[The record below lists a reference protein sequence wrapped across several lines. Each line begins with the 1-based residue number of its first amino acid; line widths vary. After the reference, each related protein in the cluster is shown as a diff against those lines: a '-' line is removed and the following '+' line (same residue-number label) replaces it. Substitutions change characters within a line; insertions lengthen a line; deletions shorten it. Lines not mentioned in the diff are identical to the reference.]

1 MKFLVTQ
8 QEDGKFSFTLSD
20 NDSNLVLSSINFN
33 DRDAC
38 IAAIRGLTQDL
49 PTRTNYQTA
58 TEGGRSFFN
67 VVSGGQIVAFSPTFA
82 SSQEASEAADNLS
95 EDTSDEPNYSVEVK
109 TFSTSTTTTTREQ
122 VVLPALG
129 EIDFASLYD
138 FTYTSP
144 KGTAGFESFDR
155 ADKNASYFHFNDAN
169 GQALLYSRGFD
180 ANSKREKRIR
190 QVIGASSKPQ
200 RYEIVEDGGSF
211 YFILKERNNLEIAR
225 SRTFAS
231 RAEAETQV
239 VFVQANA
246 SSYASAYP
254 EPVKRKSVNH
264 YNFEILPSS
273 EGAGF
278 DAVRGVDKQHYF
290 LLKNDAGTPILY
302 SQSYG
307 SSVARDNGIKTTI
320 KNGIEA
326 SRYEKIGKDGKYSFI
341 LRAANRQEI
350 AKSLAFDTVA
360 ERDAAMDW
368 LLANTRSYSD
378 KYGVVYDTKEVI
390 TENTESFTIDM
401 PAPVVVA
408 EAIAEPEVEI
418 KPNSTNMQIDEY
430 LPCESYAGHTDSP
443 AENFRIFQNAENNE
457 HYFTML
463 SKTGKVV
470 FRSEGYPTTAAR
482 DNGLA
487 SVQKNSELRERYST
501 IEADGKHYVI
511 LKAGNHQEI
520 ARSCP
525 YDSADDIYGL
535 FPFLAAGST
544 AAISFDDTPVVEAV
558 AEADS
563 DKEIDNYLPCEAYAG
578 HSDSP
583 AEGIRTFKGE
593 DGQYYFS
600 MIDGDGNV
608 SMRSEGYPTVGARDN
623 GVASVLKNRD
633 NKDRYAEIEED
644 GVHYVILKAGN
655 HQEIARS
662 CPSDKKVG
670 IAGLFPL
677 LGAGALGLAG
687 MAASAAIPEVVAAP
701 PVVEV
706 PKVAPPVVETPKVAP
721 LAMAEPEIEA
731 AAGGLP
737 KWLLPLIGLLLLGA
751 LLWWLMKGCK
761 TETPAAATETP
772 AMVDTAKVDTA
783 TAVAP
788 VGEQMD
794 GFAPVVLY
802 FDNDEPNKNS
812 QATTTSLN
820 YTQTFDRYEARK
832 AKFEA
837 EADSPEAKTAIAGF
851 FDNDVKKGMDDLNS
865 LAAKIVKNLDAGEK
879 VNITVKGFASPLAK
893 NDYNINLTKRRI
905 SSIRNFLA
913 KYDGGKLS
921 KMMDKIT
928 ITEQPNGEDSS
939 ASGLSDD
946 EKNTKLS
953 VYDLGPSKERR
964 VEIMDVRF
972 VKE

>member
-8 QEDGKFSFTLSD
+8 QEDGKFSFTLTD
-20 NDSNLVLSSINFN
+20 NDANLVLSSINFN

-58 TEGGRSFFN
+58 TEGGRSLFN

-82 SSQEASEAADNLS
+82 TSQEASEAADNLS

-138 FTYTSP
+138 FAYTSP

-169 GQALLYSRGFD
+169 GQALLYSRSFD

-190 QVIGASSKPQ
+190 QVIGASGKAQ

-231 RAEAETQV
+231 RAEAETQMA
-239 VFVQANA
+239 FVQANA

-264 YNFEILPSS
+264 YDFEILPSS

-278 DAVRGVDKQHYF
+278 DAVRGLDKQHYF
-290 LLKNDAGTPILY
+290 LLKDGSGTPILY

-326 SRYEKIGKDGKYSFI
+326 SRYEKIEKDGKYSFI
-341 LRAANRQEI
+341 LRAGNRQEI
-350 AKSLAFDTVA
+350 AKSPAFATVA

-401 PAPVVVA
+401 PAPVMVT
-408 EAIAEPEVEI
+408 AIAEPEVET

-443 AENFRIFQNAENNE
+443 AENFRIFQNTENNE

-487 SVQKNSELRERYST
+487 SVQKNSEIRERYST
-501 IEADGKHYVI
+501 IEEDGKHYVI

-525 YDSADDIYGL
+525 YDTADGIYGL

-544 AAISFDDTPVVEAV
+544 AALSFDDTPVVAAAV
-558 AEADS
+558 PEADS
-563 DKEIDNYLPCEAYAG
+563 DKEVDDYLPCEDYAG

-583 AEGIRTFKGE
+583 AEGIRTFKSDK

-600 MIDGDGNV
+600 IIDGDGNV
-608 SMRSEGYPTVGARDN
+608 SMRSEGYPTTGARDN

-655 HQEIARS
+655 GQEIARS
-662 CPSDKKVG
+662 CPSSSK
-670 IAGLFPL
+670 IGLLGFLPL
-677 LGAGALGLAG
+677 IGAGALGLGG
-687 MAASAAIPEVVAAP
+687 MAAAAAIPDVV
-701 PVVEV
+701 
-706 PKVAPPVVETPKVAP
+706 VAPPVVETPKVAP
-721 LAMAEPEIEA
+721 LAYAEPEVEA

-737 KWLLPLIGLLLLGA
+737 KWLLPLLGLLLLGA

-761 TETPAAATETP
+761 TETPAAAVETP
-772 AMVDTAKVDTA
+772 VMVDTAKVDTA
-783 TAVAP
+783 AAVTPAP

-851 FDNDVKKGMDDLNS
+851 FDNDVKKGMDDLNN
-865 LAAKIVKNLDAGEK
+865 LAAMIVKNLDAGEK

-893 NDYNINLTKRRI
+893 DDYNVNLTKRRI
-905 SSIRNFLA
+905 SSIRNFLS

-921 KMMDKIT
+921 KMMDKISV
-928 ITEQPNGEDSS
+928 TEQANGEGSS

-953 VYDLGPSKERR
+953 IYDLGPSKERR

>member
-20 NDSNLVLSSINFN
+20 NDANLVLSSILFD

-38 IAAIRGLTQDL
+38 IGAIRGLTQSL
-49 PTRTNYQTA
+49 PTRANYQVA
-58 TEGGRSFFN
+58 SDGGQSFFN
-67 VVSGGQIVAFSPTFA
+67 VLSEGNAIA
-82 SSQEASEAADNLS
+82 SSPRFGSATEADEAADTLS
-95 EDTSDEPNYSVEVK
+95 EDTSDEPQYTVEVH
-109 TFSTSTTTTTREQ
+109 TFSTTTTTGVKEQ

-138 FTYTSP
+138 FAYASP
-144 KGTAGFESFDR
+144 NGTAGFESFNR

-180 ANSKREKRIR
+180 ANSKKDKRIR
-190 QVIGASSKPQ
+190 QVIAASSKPQ
-200 RYEIVEDGGSF
+200 RFEIIEDGGSF

-225 SRTFAS
+225 SRTFTS
-231 RAEAETQV
+231 RADAEAQV
-239 VFVQANA
+239 AYVSAN
-246 SSYASAYP
+246 SPGYASAYP
-254 EPVKRKSVNH
+254 EPVKRKSVNQ
-264 YNFEILPSS
+264 YNFDILPSS

-278 DAVRGVDKQHYF
+278 DAVKGTDKQHYF
-290 LLKNDAGTPILY
+290 LLKDDSGSPVLY
-302 SQSYG
+302 SQGYG
-307 SSVARDNGIKTTI
+307 SGTARDNGIKTVI
-320 KNGIEA
+320 KNGIEET
-326 SRYEKIGKDGKYSFI
+326 RYEKVEKDGKISFI
-341 LRAANRQEI
+341 LRAGNRQEV
-350 AKSLAFDTVA
+350 AKSPNFETAA
-360 ERDAAMDW
+360 QRDAAIAW
-368 LLANTRSYSD
+368 LLANTRSYAD
-378 KYGVVYDTKEVI
+378 QYGVSYETQKVV

-401 PAPVVVA
+401 PAPVVA
-408 EAIAEPEVEI
+408 TAITEPNQT
-418 KPNSTNMQIDEY
+418 NSIMQIDGY
-430 LPCESYAGHTDSP
+430 LPCESYAGHSDSP
-443 AENFRIFQNAENNE
+443 AEDFRIFQDGENGE

-487 SVQKNSELRERYST
+487 SVQKNRELRERYST
-501 IEADGKHYVI
+501 VEEDGKHFVI

-525 YDSADDIYGL
+525 YDSADAMYGL
-535 FPFLAAGST
+535 FPFMAAGS
-544 AAISFDDTPVVEAV
+544 AAALSFDDTPPAPAVE
-558 AEADS
+558 EAS
-563 DKEIDNYLPCEAYAG
+563 TAGNNIDEYLPCEAYAG

-583 AEGIRTFKGE
+583 ADGIRTFSK
-593 DGQYYFS
+593 DGMYYFS
-600 MIDGDGNV
+600 VLDKDGNV
-608 SMRSEGYPTVGARDN
+608 SMRSESYPTTAARDN

-670 IAGLFPL
+670 LAGFLPL
-677 LGAGALGLAG
+677 LGLAG
-687 MAASAAIPEVVAAP
+687 LGFAAAAVIPEVKIAP
-701 PVVEV
+701 QVVEV
-706 PKVAPPVVETPKVAP
+706 PKVEVPKVAQ
-721 LAMAEPEIEA
+721 LAYAEPEIEA

-737 KWLLPLIGLLLLGA
+737 KWLLPLLGLLLLAG

-761 TETPAAATETP
+761 KEVPAVAVDTP
-772 AMVDTAKVDTA
+772 AMVDSVKTE
-783 TAVAP
+783 VAPP
-788 VGEQMD
+788 VGEQVE
-794 GFAPVVLY
+794 GFAPVILY
-802 FDNDEPNKNS
+802 FDNDEPNKNTE
-812 QATTTSLN
+812 AVTTTQT
-820 YTQTFDRYEARK
+820 YTQTYNKYENRK
-832 AKFEA
+832 GKFEK
-837 EADSPEAKTAIAGF
+837 ESDTPEGKTAIGGF
-851 FDNDVKKGMDDLNS
+851 FDNDVKKGNDDLNA

-905 SSIRNFLA
+905 SSIRNFLS
-913 KYDGGKLS
+913 KFDGGKLS
-921 KMMDKIT
+921 KMMDKIS
-928 ITEQPNGEDSS
+928 ITEQANGEDSS

-953 VYDLGPSKERR
+953 IYDLGPSKERR